1 VSQSRLGSWIEA
13 WANIAVGFTI
23 NWCANMIVLPWF
35 GFDVT
40 PGEAFGIGV
49 VFTAISL
56 ARSYLIR
63 RWFNGMRRFYAADG
77 R

>member
-1 VSQSRLGSWIEA
+1 MSQSRLGSWIEA